1 MSKILTGYS
10 KLNMHLSARH
20 GVIEDMSIK
29 HSDGAAING
38 LDTSVFQGAS
48 VWDITNWT
56 GSLNRAGLGDS
67 VGKEAG
73 EWLNGMFGAEYARM
87 SLKEM

>member
-1 MSKILTGYS
+1 MRYF
-10 KLNMHLSARH
+10 KLNMHLSSRH
-20 GVIEDMSIK
+20 GIIEDMSIK

-38 LDTSVFQGAS
+38 LDASVFQGAS

-56 GSLNRAGLGDS
+56 ESLNRAGLGDNVS
-67 VGKEAG
+67 KQAG

-87 SLKEM
+87 SLNEM

>member
-1 MSKILTGYS
+1 MFKMLMRSF

-29 HSDGAAING
+29 HSDGTAING
-38 LDTSVFQGAS
+38 LDASVFQGAS
-48 VWDITNWT
+48 VWEIMNWT
-56 GSLNRAGLGDS
+56 ESLNRAGLGDS
-67 VGKEAG
+67 VSKEAG

-87 SLKEM
+87 SLEEM